1 MAINENEHEEPVV
14 AGETVKPATED
25 RGIPHVGRK
34 GRANKPL
41 IAFLALVAVLLVL
54 FLVARVVIGH
64 FAGKSHA
71 KATTKEI
78 ASSIP
83 SLSSKAFDVAN
94 APPPLPSNTSTVP
107 GTAPPVPGSSG
118 PAKLTPAQQAAADLL
133 ARRQRSPL
141 IAVGGGG
148 LGGLSGAEA
157 GTVAAAGDRD
167 ATDNSFGSLGKALQA
182 TRATGVAATTLE
194 NPNLT
199 ITQGTFIDCILET
212 AIDSTEPGMT
222 RCELPRDVY
231 STDGRVLLLPRGS
244 RLVGQYQAGQLRQG
258 QKRIFVVWTRVE
270 TPDGVLINL
279 DSPSTDDLGRS
290 GVNGRIDN
298 HFIARFGAALLVSV
312 VNDLANYE
320 VAKQSKGGGTQ
331 LNFSS
336 TTEESNNLASIIAQ
350 NTINQPPTLYKN
362 QGGHIGV
369 FVARD
374 LYFGNV
380 YGLQAT
386 GGAARQSQPV
396 PAVPQRTSPQ

>member
-1 MAINENEHEEPVV
+1 MAINGNEHEQPVV
-14 AGETVKPATED
+14 AGEAVEPATED

-34 GRANKPL
+34 GKANKPL
-41 IAFLALVAVLLVL
+41 IAFLTLVAVLLVL
-54 FLVARVVIGH
+54 FLAARVVIGH
-64 FAGKSHA
+64 LAGKSPA
-71 KATTKEI
+71 KAAAKGV

-83 SLSSKAFDVAN
+83 SLASKAFDVESKA
-94 APPPLPSNTSTVP
+94 PPLPSSAPTVA
-107 GTAPPVPGSSG
+107 GAAPSVRGSSG

-148 LGGLSGAEA
+148 GGLGEPSGTGVGANN
-157 GTVAAAGDRD
+157 RD
-167 ATDNSFGSLGKALQA
+167 ATDNSFGSLGQALQA
-182 TRATGVAATTLE
+182 TRASGVAATTLE

-222 RCELPRDVY
+222 RCVLPRDVY

-244 RLVGQYQAGQLRQG
+244 RLVGEYQGGQLRQG

-290 GVNGRIDN
+290 GINGRIDN

-312 VNDLANYE
+312 VNDLANFA
-320 VAKQSKGGGTQ
+320 VAKETQGNSTQ
-331 LNFSS
+331 LTFNS

-374 LYFGNV
+374 LYFGKV

-386 GGAARQSQPV
+386 GGSVRP
-396 PAVPQRTSPQ
+396 PQRVSATQQGMPSQ